1 MKHLQA
7 ESDFEKELI
16 QNQVKKSGV
25 YGTDIFRPVVTIC
38 YKVVCR
44 SEEVIR
50 RERRLSPQLLGHLGF
65 FGPQTACPLKSIQ
78 LQRPQAGSSEF
89 SSSQNVRLPSHSS
102 GLVLHRKQL
111 PSAHFQACTM
121 LYNVGVSQV
130 CRRASVS
137 PYCIATC
144 EPKQLNFMDSVTR
157 HPGSAFRVESCL
169 RQVFP
174 KVSLKPSFR
183 GSILHHNPVY
193 IHTFT

>member
-50 RERRLSPQLLGHLGF
+50 RERRLSPQLLGCLGF
-65 FGPQTACPLKSIQ
+65 FGPQTACPLKSMQ

-89 SSSQNVRLPSHSS
+89 SSSQNVQRLPSHSS
-102 GLVLHRKQL
+102 GLVLHRKQM
-111 PSAHFQACTM
+111 PSARFQACAM

-157 HPGSAFRVESCL
+157 HPGAAFRVESCVESCL
-169 RQVFP
+169 DGCFP
-174 KVSLKPSFR
+174 K
-183 GSILHHNPVY
+183 
-193 IHTFT
+193 